1 MVTWT
6 ATEARW
12 EAVDI
17 AKKKK
22 SKQTKK
28 EKSKQQQQQTK
39 RQGWGMAQLVSL
51 DSQHHVKGSHGCVLR
66 NPSAGV
72 NWRGGDGQISETFW
86 PACLAEKFK
95 CQV

>member
-6 ATEARW
+6 A
-12 EAVDI
+12 VDI
-17 AKKKK
+17 AKEKKT

-28 EKSKQQQQQTK
+28 EKNKQQQQTK
-39 RQGWGMAQLVSL
+39 RQGWGMAQVVSL

-72 NWRGGDGQISETFW
+72 NWRGGDRQISETFW

-95 CQV
+95 CKV